1 MRSPLLTRVGNR
13 PKFAGNGGGMNED
26 LLERLRQLM
35 QVPADATRTPAP
47 ARQPTIGPAP
57 SEASQARPQPRQGL
71 FQRVVQSA
79 QPSPDTP
86 AGWANEMLN
95 PVRAGA
101 QARELVGGAVQSA
114 RRGNLGKAA
123 GTAAMALA
131 SAPLGGP
138 RLVFRPKKMA
148 VPDDWHLAG
157 TMEHPMNPRR
167 RVVQDGDALGQY
179 ELAPRPSGDGYTIQ
193 SIVGESGGG
202 RAALSHLL
210 RSADEHGVP
219 LYLTPKPFGSQ
230 RLSQQQLTDWYA
242 RNGFS
247 APDER
252 GIMRRAPQPK

>member
-1 MRSPLLTRVGNR
+1 
-13 PKFAGNGGGMNED
+13 MNED

-79 QPSPDTP
+79 EPSPDTP

-101 QARELVGGAVQSA
+101 QARELVGDAVQSA
-114 RRGNLGKAA
+114 RRGNLGQAA
-123 GTAAMALA
+123 GTAAMAM
-131 SAPLGGP
+131 APFVL
-138 RLVFRPKKMA
+138 RLKAKGAM
-148 VPDDWHLAG
+148 PDDWHLAG
-157 TMEHPMNPRR
+157 SMENPLNPRQR
-167 RVVQDGDALGQY
+167 AVMSGKAMGAY
-179 ELAPRPSGDGYTIQ
+179 EVAPSVTGDGYTIQ
-193 SIVGESGGG
+193 SIVSQQPGGG
-202 RAALSHLL
+202 RAALNHLL
-210 RSADEHGVP
+210 RSADERGIP
-219 LYLTPKPFGSQ
+219 LDLTPKPFGAQ
-230 RLSQQQLTDWYA
+230 RMSQQQLTDWYA